1 MDKPIEEMNKDEL
14 EQYARKEYSFDIDK
28 RRRLDDLILQ
38 VKSIAASKAK
48 PAPVEEEKPKGERVP
63 KKVRHIK
70 TGVEWWWNPLYS
82 GNPDLEVIEWE

>member
-1 MDKPIEEMNKDEL
+1 MNKPVEEMNKDEL
-14 EQYARKEYSFDIDK
+14 EEFALKEYQFNIDK
-28 RRRLDDLILQ
+28 RRRLDDLIEQ
-38 VKSIAASKAK
+38 VKSFASKK
-48 PAPVEEEKPKGERVP
+48 PKVEAAAEEKAKGDRTP

>member
-1 MDKPIEEMNKDEL
+1 MNKPIEEMNKDEL
-14 EQYARKEYSFDIDK
+14 EAYARKTLNFELDK

-38 VKSIAASKAK
+38 VKHIEANRAK
-48 PAPVEEEKPKGERVP
+48 PAEEAKPKGERVP

-70 TGVEWWWNPLYS
+70 TGVEWFWNPLYS